1 LKTLLAAPRA
11 TLYATGA
18 ALTMALA
25 TLTPAF
31 GQDYAPPHES
41 FCGAMQD
48 GVWVSNGNCTDDTSA
63 PVDTG
68 ATDGRIRGRVSGTIT
83 SVSGHLVTLQQSS
96 QSLVVND
103 QPALNRRES
112 GRVAV
117 GRQVVAHG
125 YWLDGTFYATS
136 LE

>member
-1 LKTLLAAPRA
+1 LKKLFAAPRA

-18 ALTMALA
+18 ALTMAFSQFA
-25 TLTPAF
+25 PAS
-31 GQDYAPPHES
+31 GQDYAPPHSS
-41 FCGAMQD
+41 FCGAVQD
-48 GVWVSNGNCTDDTSA
+48 GVWVSNGNCTDDASTA
-63 PVDTG
+63 VDTDT
-68 ATDGRIRGRVSGTIT
+68 TDGHLRGRVAGTIT

-103 QPALNRRES
+103 QPALNRRET

-125 YWLDGTFYATS
+125 YWLDGTFFATS